1 MEKLNFDLKK
11 EVYQLEINDKGDF
24 IEFDLTD
31 ISLPEKF
38 LNASDEILKIDKEY
52 NKEAE
57 EIRDSDLDEI
67 EKTRKAINLEKEKCL
82 EMRKIFDS
90 FLGEG
95 TCEKIFGTVDHYNQ
109 FFLLADALEPHFE
122 KMNFN
127 LKAAKKRLAQKY
139 LQKNKD
145 VI

>member
-1 MEKLNFDLKK
+1 MEKLNLDLQK
-11 EVYQLEINDKGDF
+11 EIYQLEVNDKGDI

-38 LNASDEILKIDKEY
+38 LNASDNIIKLDEEYQKECKKIA
-52 NKEAE
+52 NE
-57 EIRDSDLDEI
+57 EIDET
-67 EKTRKAINLEKEKCL
+67 EKTRLAIKLEKEKCE

-95 TCEKIFGTVDHYNQ
+95 ACQKIFGNVDHYNQ
-109 FFLLADALEPHFE
+109 FIALSDALEPHFE

-127 LKAAKKRLAQKY
+127 LQKAKKRLASKY
-139 LQKNKD
+139 LNKNKE